1 MWVRFIAKLEL
12 KGNAVLSQRKAFS
25 GAIDNLNSCY
35 LNFPFDPGFRGFM
48 MAPVRH
54 PFFGYKGCTMKKSLF
69 AVLAIAAFLPATSL
83 AQHSSKAAESRQS
96 DSTAGKSTKA
106 VTFTGQISADGKMLV
121 SENDDTWA
129 VSNPGVLQGLEGQ
142 RVLVKCQVNPSK
154 NEIHVFW
161 VKAVLQNT
169 KYTANRGDS
178 AFRR

>member
-1 MWVRFIAKLEL
+1 
-12 KGNAVLSQRKAFS
+12 
-25 GAIDNLNSCY
+25 
-35 LNFPFDPGFRGFM
+35 
-48 MAPVRH
+48 
-54 PFFGYKGCTMKKSLF
+54 MKKSLF
-69 AVLAIAAFLPATSL
+69 AFLAIAAFLPATSL

-96 DSTAGKSTKA
+96 DSTAGKFTKA

>member
-1 MWVRFIAKLEL
+1 
-12 KGNAVLSQRKAFS
+12 
-25 GAIDNLNSCY
+25 
-35 LNFPFDPGFRGFM
+35 
-48 MAPVRH
+48 
-54 PFFGYKGCTMKKSLF
+54 
-69 AVLAIAAFLPATSL
+69 
-83 AQHSSKAAESRQS
+83 
-96 DSTAGKSTKA
+96 
-106 VTFTGQISADGKMLV
+106 MLV